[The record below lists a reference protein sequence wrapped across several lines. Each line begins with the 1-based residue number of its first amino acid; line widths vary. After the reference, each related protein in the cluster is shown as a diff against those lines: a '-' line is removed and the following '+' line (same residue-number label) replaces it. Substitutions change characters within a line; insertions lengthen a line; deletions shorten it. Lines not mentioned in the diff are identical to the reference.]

1 MNDAIKILICG
12 LGGVGGYL
20 GSKLAYY
27 STLGHKEIATYFLA
41 RGENLERIEKN
52 GILLKAKDYE
62 IQSYPKLATDDVS
75 QLPKMDYIFIC
86 TKSYDLDQ
94 LLMQIKP
101 VIKDSTILIPFLN
114 GLEVHDIL
122 EKQVKHG
129 VMKGCAY
136 IVSYVE
142 SPGVIVETGRIAR
155 FIWGQKAVT
164 FEMLRLQNILVDAG
178 IDSILSTEIDSSV
191 WEKFSF
197 ISPVA
202 TLTSYLDITYG
213 MIAENKIYQELLN
226 DLFKEFRRV
235 AYACGVSLPEALFE
249 RHLLSIQ
256 KFAKDTTTSMQRDFA
271 GKRKTELEALTGY
284 IIKKA
289 EEHHVE
295 IPYYSGMYAYLRS
308 KADR

>member
-164 FEMLRLQNILVDAG
+164 FEMLRLQNILVEAG
-178 IDSILSTEIDSSV
+178 IDSILSTEIDFSV